1 MADPRDIQ
9 NEGLQKRRMEVRMKN
24 VRGFLVYCLPLG
36 PTTHTENMKA
46 SGQTRER
53 IITWEEG
60 GSVGASTL
68 GI

>member
-9 NEGLQKRRMEVRMKN
+9 NEGLQKRRTEVRMKN
-24 VRGFLVYCLPLG
+24 VRGFLVYCLPLA
-36 PTTHTENMKA
+36 PPHTQNMKA